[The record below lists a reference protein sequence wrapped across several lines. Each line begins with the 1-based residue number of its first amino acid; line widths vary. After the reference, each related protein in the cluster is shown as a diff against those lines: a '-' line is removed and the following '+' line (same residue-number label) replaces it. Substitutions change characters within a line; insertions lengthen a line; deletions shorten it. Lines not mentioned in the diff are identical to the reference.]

1 VQFSV
6 VARDSCDVRQRGG
19 RPLAYQHHDDLGSST
34 IARPVGRRRF
44 TRARLLIAVTG
55 AALLAL
61 AIVLPTSASWPLA
74 TRNSYRSQAYHS
86 YHRADDLAAATG
98 TRIVPIRSGKVIFAG
113 WKSNCGG
120 YQVWVSHGN
129 GLYSAYYHMSREI
142 SWAGRSVTRQTSTL
156 GYVGSTGC
164 ATGPH
169 VHVEVWHGYP
179 WRSGSYRVNPWAYVD
194 SGTYLPYRY
203 R

>member
-1 VQFSV
+1 
-6 VARDSCDVRQRGG
+6 
-19 RPLAYQHHDDLGSST
+19 LAYQHDVDEEAST
-34 IARPVGRRRF
+34 ITRRTANRRF
-44 TRARLLIAVTG
+44 ARLRLLIAV
-55 AALLAL
+55 AAAGLLAL
-61 AIVLPTSASWPLA
+61 AVVIPTTASWPVA
-74 TRNSYRSQAYHS
+74 SRSSYMSRGFTRS
-86 YHRADDLAAATG
+86 HRADDLAAASG
-98 TRIVPIRSGKVIFAG
+98 TRIVPIRSGKVVFAG

-129 GLYSAYYHMSREI
+129 GLYSAYYHMKREV
-142 SWAGRSVTRQTSTL
+142 SWRGRSVTRQSSTL

-179 WRSGSYRVNPWAYVD
+179 WRSSSWRVNPWNYVD
-194 SGTYLPYRY
+194 SGYYLPSRY